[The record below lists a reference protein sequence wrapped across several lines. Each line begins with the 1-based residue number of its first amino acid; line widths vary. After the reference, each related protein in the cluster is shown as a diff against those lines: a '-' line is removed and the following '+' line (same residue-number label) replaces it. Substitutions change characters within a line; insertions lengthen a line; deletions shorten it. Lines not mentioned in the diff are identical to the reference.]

1 MLSLQDTQNRI
12 QQSGKTGLLRGGD
25 ICLWGIA
32 AAADPDSGAP
42 RVFGGPHIRL
52 MISNEICLVR
62 VNAGKSA
69 SGKYHGWRGFA
80 ALAFFIRTVGTVKG
94 GQNTPAVFLHLP
106 NDSLMSFPEI
116 VPADQ
121 TTIDPGLVADQND
134 PYAVAVEKLERFES
148 VLIKANFFKVL
159 YIIGPVYIQYTVP
172 VQNEEPAVFRLGRT
186 EPYKHFYRCV
196 LSESEYTQIRH
207 VKGIYYKHAGV
218 ESGNDHDLFALA

>member
-1 MLSLQDTQNRI
+1 
-12 QQSGKTGLLRGGD
+12 
-25 ICLWGIA
+25 LWGIA

-80 ALAFFIRTVGTVKG
+80 ALAFFIRTVGAVKG

-148 VLIKANFFKVL
+148 VLIKANFFNAFH
-159 YIIGPVYIQYTVP
+159 IIGSVDIQYAVP
-172 VQNEEPAVFRLGRT
+172 VQKQKPAVFWLGGT
-186 EPYKHFYRCV
+186 EPYKHLYRCV
-196 LSESEYTQIRH
+196 LSE
-207 VKGIYYKHAGV
+207 
-218 ESGNDHDLFALA
+218 